1 MATRD
6 VTTRLSVRD
15 DLTPTLVKAASA
27 ADRLAASTD
36 KAGRSVDAVAKGAGS
51 GGGGL
56 ASLNRAFGD
65 SGDAAKKAAKE
76 YEAVGKAGM
85 GMMKT
90 GAVMAAG
97 MGVAAKA
104 AIDWD
109 TAMTGVAKTVDGID
123 LGVLEGQ
130 LRGMAR
136 TLPQTHEEIAGV
148 AEAAGQLGVKGKDVA
163 GFTKV
168 MLDMGQATNLSSEEA
183 ATSLARISNVMG
195 TMDHQGTEG
204 ISRMAATVVA
214 LGNNAATTEGEIVAM
229 ATRISGAAATVG
241 VTESQMLALASTMSS
256 VGIEA
261 ELGGSAMSRA
271 MLQMNSAVAS
281 GGDNLEAFARASG
294 MSAEQ
299 LAATWKA
306 SPTEAI
312 QAFVGG
318 LQRTSDAGGDVAGVL
333 KSVGLA
339 GTQNASV
346 FSRLANA
353 SGMLTDQ
360 LTLSGQAWQ
369 ENSALAEEAQKRYD
383 SAASQ
388 IKIAWNAVQDALI
401 DVGGAIAPAIS
412 VGAKAVG
419 ALANA
424 FTSLPGPAKDV
435 IGAVGGVTAGVA
447 LLGGAALV
455 AVPKIAAAK
464 AGLDVLGISA
474 VRAGVALKGLGVA
487 AAAVATVVALDW
499 GNEWLGSMA
508 VATPATDKLAASLG
522 NLAKGAGD
530 TRAFMDAMGS
540 SFGPIENAATSAD
553 DAVFRFGRSAAE
565 ALNPSLWD
573 RAMFVNHAQA
583 TGELAA
589 KVDQLDGALAQMVAS
604 GNASGAEAAMSRLT
618 ESAKAQGVDLDALK
632 ERFPQYA
639 AAIAQA
645 GTATSSTADQMA
657 KLPPEARAAAEA
669 MQAEAD
675 ASAQLSSRL
684 GSLPPALAGTQTA
697 ALVAAGAVKDFGKE
711 TTAAG
716 IDVKAL
722 DLALK
727 ALMGGLSLEAALDGW
742 SSGLQGVAEAAKKA
756 GGDLD
761 GTSAASIALR
771 GAMRQQVEAGVQ
783 VIQKMAEQGATSQQL
798 SAKAESLAGAIETT
812 GRKANVSKGE
822 MSRYTDVLRKVPAE
836 VKTNVALTGA
846 EAATQALRNLRTWVT
861 NVDGQIVNIGVRV
874 QQPSI
879 PRSLQRPPGMATGGP
894 VSGPGTATSD
904 SILAA
909 LSNGEHVLTAAE
921 VRAIGG
927 HGAVERMRAM
937 ALAGGLPRFADG
949 GAVEVRGYAKGGPT
963 RGGYSITDKGL
974 VIPITADVTKVIPPR
989 EAVKL
994 TFDLAP
1000 ADSAMLRGPELVSL
1014 LTGVDL
1020 PELDPAVKKVRDNY
1034 TRLIGILSSQVK
1046 DQAQLNEAVRKAQED
1061 VAKARQG
1068 YASAVSGAASG
1079 ATTASSTA
1087 VKGRASGAL
1096 ASSKAKPYLPQI
1108 LAMGAKY
1115 GVAPELI
1122 AAVMQAESGFNPN
1135 AGSSA
1140 GARGLMQLMP
1150 GTFRGL
1156 GVKGK
1161 ITDPNANIEAGTKYL
1176 SQMLAKVGGD
1186 VEKALRA
1193 YNAGPGAIAKS
1204 YKYKETNA
1212 YVAKIGRDAGVKS
1225 LAGSGRYGSSAV
1237 AGLNSTTDAKRA
1249 GEAIAKS
1256 QTQAAAVM
1264 KETVAQKTSPD
1275 TARAIAIQNALG
1287 MVGRGS
1293 YVWGGGHSANYY
1305 KNKAALNA
1313 DCSGFVGWAVG
1324 NAVGKNVT
1332 GTSRT
1337 MLGGKAPNW
1346 VKIDP
1351 KLAARVAG
1359 AAMGRNGHIVMSM
1372 GDGTVTESYSK
1383 GKPVRRRKITAK
1395 DMQMAAWNTNL
1406 GPMTIGT
1413 AADITRGV
1421 RGTVVRG
1428 ATGSSSTSS
1437 KTDPA
1442 AARQA
1447 LADAEKALELAQQEA
1462 QLNTRRAAAVDQLKS
1477 KLVAAL
1483 PQMESMAVAHAEAAE
1498 NAKRYAEELEQA
1510 KKAQDDYARSIA
1522 SSIVQQGELSKLWK
1536 LDAESGSVTSLQS
1549 VIADREKLVKDSLA
1563 FRDSVQALKAAGLN
1577 ADDLADIIGMGAEA
1591 GGRLAQQI
1599 LQERGSGVIADMNR
1613 TRLELQDAAG
1623 SVGADFGGIVYG
1635 DLVKSAGKDSEQAK
1649 AARDALGQAAWAIG
1663 ENMQAEILRGLGLT
1677 DGALGKT
1684 TSDLLEQMKAQWL
1697 SSLGIS
1703 YTPSAKPGAV
1713 TPRQLSTPAQ
1723 PARPVVNVAA
1733 PQVQTVVNVTLDGQ
1747 AVRHVAQQEIQA
1759 NRASQM
1765 RSLAMTV
1772 GGGR

>member
-1 MATRD
+1 MARD
-6 VTTRLSVRD
+6 IEIRLSARD
-15 DLTPTLVKAASA
+15 DMSPALQRAAKSA
-27 ADRLAASTD
+27 GDLAREAER
-36 KAGRSVDAVAKGAGS
+36 AGKSVDSVAKGAG
-51 GGGGL
+51 GGGGFS
-56 ASLNRAFGD
+56 SLNRALGD
-65 SGDAAKKAAKE
+65 SGDAAKRAAAQ
-76 YEAVGKAGM
+76 YESVGKAGV
-85 GMMKT
+85 GMMKA
-90 GAVMAAG
+90 GAAVAVG
-97 MGVAAKA
+97 LGVSAKA

-130 LRGMAR
+130 LRDMAR
-136 TLPQTHEEIAGV
+136 TLPQAHEEIAGV

-163 GFTKV
+163 GFTRV

-195 TMDHQGTEG
+195 TMDREGTEG
-204 ISRMAATVVA
+204 ISRMSATIVA
-214 LGNNAATTEGEIVAM
+214 LGNNSATTEGEIVSM

-241 VTESQMLALASTMSS
+241 VTESQMLALSSTMSS
-256 VGIEA
+256 VGVEA

-271 MLQMNSAVAS
+271 MLQMSSAVTS
-281 GGDNLEAFARASG
+281 GGKSLDAFAKASG

-299 LAATWKA
+299 FAATWKA

-312 QAFVGG
+312 QAFIGG
-318 LQRTSDAGGDVAGVL
+318 LQRTNQAGGDVAGVL

-353 SGMLTDQ
+353 SDLLTDQ

-388 IKIAWNAVQDALI
+388 IKIAMNAVQDALI
-401 DVGGAIAPAIS
+401 DVGGAIAPAVS
-412 VGAKAVG
+412 AGAKAVG
-419 ALANA
+419 TLANA
-424 FTSLPGPAKDV
+424 FTSLPGPAKD
-435 IGAVGGVTAGVA
+435 AVGTVGMATAGIA
-447 LLGGAALV
+447 LVGGAAI
-455 AVPKIAAAK
+455 ASVPKIAAAK
-464 AGLDVLGISA
+464 AGLDALGISA
-474 VRAGVALKGLGVA
+474 ARTGVALKALGIG
-487 AAAVATVVALDW
+487 AAAVAAVAVTHW
-499 GNEWLGSMA
+499 GNEWLGA
-508 VATPATDKLAASLG
+508 LNTATPATDRMARSLDA
-522 NLAKGAGD
+522 LAKGSGD
-530 TRAFMDAMGS
+530 ASALMSTMGGKF
-540 SFGPIENAATSAD
+540 FGIEKPALSAD
-553 DAVFRFGRSAAE
+553 DALFRFSLSARQ
-565 ALNPSLWD
+565 ALDPTVWERVN
-573 RAMFVNHAQA
+573 FVSQAQA
-583 TGELAA
+583 VGQFGSQVEQ
-589 KVDQLDGALAQMVAS
+589 VDTALAQMVQS
-604 GNASGAEAAMSRLT
+604 GNAESAAAAWRRIE
-618 ESAKAQGVDLDALK
+618 ESAKANGAEIDALK

-639 AAIAQA
+639 AAAAQA
-645 GTATSSTADQMA
+645 GTATSTTADEMA

-675 ASAQLSSRL
+675 AATQLSGRL
-684 GSLPPALAGTQTA
+684 ASLPPALAGTQTA
-697 ALVAAGAVKDFGKE
+697 ALVAAGAVKDFGKNA
-711 TTAAG
+711 TAAG

-722 DLALK
+722 EMAIK
-727 ALMGGLSLEAALDGW
+727 GLMGGLSLEAALDGW
-742 SSGLQGVAEAAKKA
+742 ASGLHGVAKAATEAK
-756 GGDLD
+756 GDLD
-761 GTSAASIALR
+761 GTSEASLALR
-771 GAMRQQVEAGVQ
+771 AAMRQQVEAGVQ
-783 VIQKMAEQGATSQQL
+783 AIQKMAEQGAGSDEL
-798 SAKAESLAGAIETT
+798 ARKAGSLAKELERT
-812 GRKANVSKGE
+812 GNKAGVTSGE
-822 MSRYTDVLRKVPAE
+822 MSRYTKVLRDVPNE
-836 VKTNVALTGA
+836 VRTNVALNGVQQAKSQIGDLVERLTGFSGRSFT
-846 EAATQALRNLRTWVT
+846 AA
-861 NVDGQIVNIGVRV
+861 VRV
-874 QQPSI
+874 VASGPMGLIAQAG
-879 PRSLQRPPGMATGGP
+879 RMATGGP

-904 SILAA
+904 SILAL
-909 LSNGEHVLTAAE
+909 LSDGEHVLTAAE
-921 VRAIGG
+921 VDAMGG
-927 HGAVERMRAM
+927 HSAVARIRKA
-937 ALAGGLPRFADG
+937 ALAGALPAFRAG
-949 GAVEVRGYAKGGPT
+949 GAVVAQGYATGGHVST
-963 RGGYSITDKGL
+963 SAASAAGL
-974 VIPITADVTKVIPPR
+974 VLPITAEVTKVVPPK
-989 EAVKL
+989 ESVPL
-994 TFDLAP
+994 TFDLSASD
-1000 ADSAMLRGPELVSL
+1000 AAMLRGPELVGL
-1014 LTGVDL
+1014 LTGIDL
-1020 PELDPAVKKVRDNY
+1020 PELDPAIKAVRDNY
-1034 TRLIGILSSQVK
+1034 TRLVGILSSQVK
-1046 DQAQLNEAVRKAQED
+1046 DQTQLNEAVRKAQED

-1068 YASAVSGAASG
+1068 YASASG

-1087 VKGRASGAL
+1087 ASTAVKGKASGAL

-1204 YKYKETNA
+1204 YKYKETNG

-1264 KETVAQKTSPD
+1264 KKTVAQKTSPD

-1324 NAVGKNVT
+1324 NAAGKNVT
-1332 GTSRT
+1332 GVART

-1351 KLAARVAG
+1351 KLAAKVAG

-1447 LADAEKALELAQQEA
+1447 LADAEKALKLAQQEA
-1462 QLNTRRAAAVDQLKS
+1462 QLNTRRASAVEQLKA

-1498 NAKRYAEELEQA
+1498 SAKRYAEELEQA
-1510 KKAQDDYARSIA
+1510 KRAQDDYAASVAGSITA
-1522 SSIVQQGELSKLWK
+1522 QGELSKLWS
-1536 LDAESGSVTSLQS
+1536 LDAGTGMVTALSH
-1549 VIADREKLVKDSLA
+1549 VISEREKLVKANLA
-1563 FRDSVQALKAAGLN
+1563 FRDQVRALQSAGLN
-1577 ADDLADIIGMGAEA
+1577 ADDLRDVMGMGADA
-1591 GGRLAQQI
+1591 GGRLAQQL
-1599 LQERGSGVIADMNR
+1599 LQDRGAIADLNR
-1613 TRLELQDAAG
+1613 TRIELRDAAG
-1623 SVGADFGGIVYG
+1623 EVGKDFGDVIYG
-1635 DLVKSAGKDSEQAK
+1635 DQVK
-1649 AARDALGQAAWAIG
+1649 AADSIAKVWADKEKSLGEAAWKVG
-1663 ENMQAEILRGLGLT
+1663 ETMQAEILRGLGLT
-1677 DGALGKT
+1677 DGALGRT

-1697 SSLGIS
+1697 ASLGIS
-1703 YTPSAKPGAV
+1703 YTPSAKGAAA

-1723 PARPVVNVAA
+1723 PAKINVAA
-1733 PQVQTVVNVTLDGQ
+1733 PQVQTVVNVQIDGQ
-1747 AVRHVAQQEIQA
+1747 EIKHVARVETNAVLAGAGQQA
-1759 NRASQM
+1759 GWSR
-1765 RSLAMTV
+1765 
-1772 GGGR
+1772 